1 MTDMTRRLVDAY
13 YAAWGSGDFERFGEI
28 LSDDFR
34 FRGAIDRADGPAAFV
49 DLIRR
54 NAPMFG
60 EVGFGDVRRVV
71 DGSRAVN
78 LYVFEAGPARV
89 PMAEAFEIRDDRIAR
104 IDLYF
109 DPAALMAPAS
119 APETRP

>member
-1 MTDMTRRLVDAY
+1 MTEATNRLVDAY
-13 YAAWGSGDFERFGEI
+13 YTAWGTGDFDLFGEI
-28 LSDDFR
+28 LTDDFQ
-34 FRGAIDRADGPAAFV
+34 FRGAVDHADGPGAFV
-49 DLIRR
+49 ELIRR

-78 LYVFEAGPARV
+78 LYTFEVGPARV
-89 PMAEAFEIRDDRIAR
+89 PMAEAFEVRGDRIAR

-109 DPAALMAPAS
+109 DPARLAPTSGA
-119 APETRP
+119 